1 MSQPTFTQPAIPAI
15 PFPRR
20 GQSSP
25 TTNRR
30 DRTLSPAL
38 QELADTLRDQG
49 HSVHTASVQ
58 PSSTDDHRLAR
69 CAAQFVGQAL
79 TLSAAARS
87 VRAHIRVYHSNGLL
101 FLEVTQLRPRSFESA
116 ARHRSCRVVLKELS
130 EWATG
135 QGHLL
140 SIRRGP
146 RDQLRIALMVT
157 SVPNDSDEP
166 GRTLGGWASGSDTRS
181 PSSQPCWAVTTGTTT
196 RVPQIP
202 KEA

>member
-1 MSQPTFTQPAIPAI
+1 MSQPTLTERVFPAIPL
-15 PFPRR
+15 PRG
-20 GQSSP
+20 GQPP
-25 TTNRR
+25 TTTNHR
-30 DRTLSPAL
+30 DPTLSPAL

-58 PSSTDDHRLAR
+58 PSSTDDHQLAR
-69 CAAQFVGQAL
+69 CAAHFVGQAL
-79 TLSAAARS
+79 ALSEAACS

-116 ARHRSCRVVLKELS
+116 TRHRSCRDALNGLR
-130 EWATG
+130 EWATTH
-135 QGHLL
+135 GHVL

-157 SVPNDSDEP
+157 FVPHDSR
-166 GRTLGGWASGSDTRS
+166 GHGNAISGPVPESRS
-181 PSSQPCWAVTTGTTT
+181 RGPTSQPCRSITAGTTA
-196 RVPQIP
+196 RFPRIP